1 MTTAFA
7 TRFHSYYKLMEKEP
21 FEKVMLQGCLKV
33 ALTYK
38 GPFTR
43 VMFRNN
49 EGLPLNVYF
58 KTLELLILA
67 E

>member
-1 MTTAFA
+1 
-7 TRFHSYYKLMEKEP
+7 MEKEP

-43 VMFRNN
+43 VMFRTN

>member
-1 MTTAFA
+1 MRVIFMAFSA
-7 TRFHSYYKLMEKEP
+7 DLCGITKLTI
-21 FEKVMLQGCLKV
+21 

-43 VMFRNN
+43 VMFPTS